1 MSSDNV
7 INPFFHLHFG
17 VKWGQDWVS
26 PGCPNGVEGVALLT
40 LFDIVCSNPLQVS
53 VLYGYGTVD
62 VN

>member
-7 INPFFHLHFG
+7 INPFFPFAFRGEEGSRLG
-17 VKWGQDWVS
+17 S
-26 PGCPNGVEGVALLT
+26 PSCPNGVEGVALLT

-53 VLYGYGTVD
+53 VLYGYDTVD